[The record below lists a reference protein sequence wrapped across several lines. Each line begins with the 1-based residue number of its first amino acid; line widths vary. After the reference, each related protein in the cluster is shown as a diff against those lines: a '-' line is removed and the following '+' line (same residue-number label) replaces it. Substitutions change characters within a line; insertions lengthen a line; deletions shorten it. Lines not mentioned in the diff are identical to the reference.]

1 MLEHLK
7 KGQDLSRL
15 QIARPSQG
23 QSSPSPSPNGVGG
36 LHVFGKFDSFD
47 VIISSH
53 KSFFPRL
60 QVKVS
65 LRIQKTS
72 NCSHR
77 NLPLFYSCCF
87 HKPFAGEIWFPS
99 SQLLN
104 TSHQLSLLSIGQL
117 TFGSWIG
124 TCSYTKA
131 FASLLISN
139 LPNTSDRKLAHL
151 CYFTNGQSLNRLK

>member
-1 MLEHLK
+1 MMAIIYNLGHIVLEHLT

-15 QIARPSQG
+15 KMARSSQG

-72 NCSHR
+72 NCSQR
-77 NLPLFYSCCF
+77 NLPLFYSHCF
-87 HKPFAGEIWFPS
+87 HKPFASEI
-99 SQLLN
+99 
-104 TSHQLSLLSIGQL
+104 
-117 TFGSWIG
+117 
-124 TCSYTKA
+124 
-131 FASLLISN
+131 
-139 LPNTSDRKLAHL
+139 
-151 CYFTNGQSLNRLK
+151 